1 MTGFVR
7 DDAGLQPHTG
17 EREIAYTVHH
27 LMPHELVRRAKFV
40 LHHAGRVEHH
50 GILRGCALDEPPCP
64 QRLDLLHEPEGARPR
79 QLTSEL
85 LRRHIRSVVL
95 PTDERMWKVD

>member
-7 DDAGLQPHTG
+7 DDAGLEPHTG

-27 LMPHELVRRAKFV
+27 LMPHELVWRAKLV
-40 LHHAGRVEHH
+40 LHHAVRVEHH
-50 GILRGCALDEPPCP
+50 GILRGRALDEPPRP
-64 QRLDLLHEPEGARPR
+64 QRLHLLHEPESSRPR

-85 LRRHIRSVVL
+85 RRRHIGRVL
-95 PTDERMWKVD
+95 LPPDQRMREV